1 MFFHTVWFEMI
12 LFHAENW
19 YKLQENINKYRKSN
33 YTLQK
38 KRLFFF
44 ALLFFEKRRN
54 WSYRKD
60 MKFNF
65 SKCWRSD
72 SVQNFIFSTW
82 EYRPEYISSDKRE
95 ELVLMCSQVGNRLE
109 RYGATFIVF
118 GQLIIPP
125 QKKGIVHRLVRSF
138 STKVTAVNTEEH
150 RAEISGASPM
160 FLIHRPASFNLISN
174 GVHQQ

>member
-1 MFFHTVWFEMI
+1 MSISSERWGIINVIPGSLIWND

-19 YKLQENINKYRKSN
+19 YKLQESINKYRKSN

-38 KRLFFF
+38 NLFFV
-44 ALLFFEKRRN
+44 FFSSHFCSLKKRRN

-65 SKCWRSD
+65 SECWRSD

-109 RYGATFIVF
+109 RYGDTFVVF
-118 GQLIIPP
+118 GQLII
-125 QKKGIVHRLVRSF
+125 
-138 STKVTAVNTEEH
+138 
-150 RAEISGASPM
+150 
-160 FLIHRPASFNLISN
+160 
-174 GVHQQ
+174 